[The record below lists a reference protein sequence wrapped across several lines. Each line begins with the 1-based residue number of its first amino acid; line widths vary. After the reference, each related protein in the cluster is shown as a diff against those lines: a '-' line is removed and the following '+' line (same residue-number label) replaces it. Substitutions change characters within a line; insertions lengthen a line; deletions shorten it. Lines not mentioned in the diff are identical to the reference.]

1 MARTYEEII
10 AELDAKDA
18 KAAAPA
24 VPASAAP
31 TTGAVQTK
39 YGAVRVAPP
48 TVAAAPKNVAPPA
61 PTVTRAPKPVTP
73 KVEKVVAP
81 KPPKVEA
88 PKPALELPPDIA
100 RPIDYGKVY
109 KYAGAL
115 SLDGA
120 VSPAASELGLSP
132 SELKRIA
139 QAQGVDLEAIYK
151 ARAKGRTFDEIAKA
165 GKERGVIGFM
175 TPEDRTAAFNKLA
188 DDVEKAR
195 KGDAGDT
202 VDLVR
207 SGADRGF
214 GPAGAMAGYTFAGT
228 EAELPEVAKPG
239 EHGYAVAQ
247 LLVESLAKDPSAVR
261 AFDLYGRSLATGG
274 TQQYIE
280 QRVDDLRKRA
290 NIKVSDADA
299 MEKMAALRKRAI
311 NEVIAY
317 KTVGQWTPVVTLGD
331 VEVRE
336 GRATPGFIDALK
348 PNIEIIGFNNKRQAV
363 FRQES
368 PMGVLF
374 RAIDIPQAAVTGI
387 LSGQGAA
394 TGVQTGANLLEYA
407 LDATKEASTPMK
419 VLGTAAGF
427 AGSIIFPDMLAVG
440 GLATKAAKSVR
451 TTLKARKI
459 APEALDLL
467 KTIAEARK
475 SGDYARAVTAER
487 ELRAALPATAS
498 THDTFDAAVARFLE
512 LSDPD
517 TDIIRTDLAALLGNA
532 VPEAAKEGAT
542 RSYLH
547 PSARKDVLSARAG
560 GGDMPVTTFDELY
573 DTQRLLDRM
582 EAARA
587 DYIKRQSSGR
597 TLPQYAKDYV
607 RGTVRD
613 LLENAPVEETISAA
627 DIYRMA
633 DIVADKAPLA
643 LLDGKQFKKAIQEAL
658 KADATFGSEAFKPVR
673 ARIYKKGTPSIER
686 KMADIRGKTIQQ
698 IEAPDVLLFERA
710 LTAIKR
716 NSDARGIAAQML
728 YDEVAST
735 AKLRVEPLNL
745 FDEVAPKLDNGD
757 PIRLSPGGLLLLHN
771 LRKAFPSQNLREAYA
786 TVTMIDRMIAGAA
799 KARDVSPFAL
809 YQEIFPAIRRG
820 TPEDLKRLLGE
831 LKTGGPKGGAPAAPT
846 LSRAEQARQEQ
857 ELATTL
863 RRYSDADLAELRKAY
878 EADGVDETE
887 RRALDAIK
895 KEEARR
901 ARDARKATA
910 AADAERLAQ
919 LEADLEEAV
928 QSGDEFQQGVLEM
941 EIENLRQTVGPAPTP
956 TAAAPRPAAPAAP
969 AVARAPAA
977 PAPATAP
984 AAAISAPAPVIAP
997 PAPVTKATASAP
1009 PAAPVVAQAP
1019 AGEKTADA
1027 LNNAVKDAKQNL
1039 VKVQKAAAGYPAAL
1053 KKAEA
1058 DLEKARGAEQ
1068 TASRG
1073 RDLEVFS
1080 RAADATRT
1088 LEQQVK
1094 MLRTAVAE
1102 APTMIRRA
1110 EAGVRDA
1117 EQRAAK
1123 ANRSVGQVL
1132 REDYRDFKMVL
1143 MPNGEKVIGR
1153 VKDGRVSSILVRV
1166 PANETPADMAARVI
1180 KEIQT
1185 GEEMMSGGWG
1195 RVMGVSLP
1203 PGARV
1208 ADFPYEAVA
1217 RVADDPG
1224 EIARARA
1231 AQAAPVVE
1239 APVVE
1244 APPAAVVEAPAEA
1257 APVARVAEAPTPP
1270 TPTVA
1275 AAAPKATPKAAPK
1288 ELAGAL
1294 SRAAAMKRV
1303 SAAQTEAEKAKEA
1316 FFAMQEQRAAGV
1328 PDPRE
1333 DGLRKLF
1340 DNAVARAEGYR
1351 KMAGFAGGFNPLDEI
1366 VGGGVS
1372 AAKLDELEAEAARLR
1387 ATLLSTP
1394 TPTVAA
1400 PAASPSIPA
1409 AVEAQPTGAKIRGSK
1424 RAKAPKPEAAPVTET
1439 PTTILPSIER
1449 DARRADITRREK
1461 ARQTEIM
1468 LGELYGRSVA
1478 AEWEEI
1484 PEQFRVNAGRR
1495 LNKAQKGLADGKITQ
1510 EEFNKLVRNVASDL
1524 DEQKTIRRAR
1534 AETAEPKRG
1543 PDIVRARLLAAKA
1556 EGIIDKEGVD
1566 LADWFIQ
1573 QNPRIADNLAIL
1585 IGGEKYV
1592 GKQLGIT
1599 VGEDT
1604 AGLYSQ
1610 LHDLVVLIKGSGS
1623 ELTATHEVLHRTER
1637 MLPEALQEAI
1647 RKERTKQLTKA
1658 IETAT
1663 DKERPFLLAFLA
1675 PSGENRELRQTA
1687 FRRGNLDP
1695 AKYYQFVNTSEF
1707 WAVNASRIVSGR
1719 YAAFNKGLVAK
1730 AKQWLIEFAQKVKSI
1745 FGLQSD
1751 APLIRGLDDVLKGDG
1766 TFVSEE
1772 MLSQGDVFRSMEA
1785 RANALRYSL
1794 PFEKRPVAATLFS
1807 GGGLVEAGLQRVV
1820 RPGYAVEARGD
1831 IAAHYGKVFGEHV
1844 ENVDVRSVDF
1854 KRLADKNIGYL
1865 HASPVCKNFSA
1876 AKAVNAAGEQALDI
1890 ETATA
1895 TARAID
1901 EVKPPVF
1908 TLENV
1913 ADYMDSDAL
1922 QLIED
1927 ALRRNGYTFDK
1938 NVFNAADYGAATSRK
1953 RLLLRAVREGE
1964 LPPLPTKTGPSDWY
1978 ARVED
1983 LVDDLPASS
1992 VPPWMEAR
2000 LQAAGIDWRNVD
2012 RPLMVA
2018 GGSAGTNVPYAFAG
2032 GPTFTIKATPK
2043 ETHRIIMPGGVVK
2056 KASPRALARITGLP
2070 DDYPLPIS
2078 FESAVTIIGNGVPL
2092 ELTDNVFAPLIMSR
2106 AAPTPSGIPTE
2117 AERQT
2122 GPLQQ
2127 VSPTG
2132 QVKGLVETLDDG
2144 ASIIYLFEGADASTV
2159 LHEVAHVV
2167 RRNLLSND
2175 EMGLLASWATGLGAN
2190 VGHQYGEFTGDA
2202 ADVEKAEEFFAKA
2215 FEQYVMEGKAPDAG
2229 LASVFEQLKQA
2240 VADVYKGV
2248 KDPVIGVD
2256 LQPEVR
2262 QVFDRLLATTP
2273 ETAND
2278 SLAQAIRRGVLGGT
2292 DKETRIFDVL
2302 AAEAKRKGVADKT
2315 VEELIEQFNEAKSI
2329 IRAAGGKVKDTD
2341 TALVFP
2347 TPVLGKKRWTFGDL
2361 VEAQVSREE
2370 RMRAPVEARAEL
2382 LLDLSGRGRGKSA
2395 LIKEDSAVESLWS
2408 AIAAREGD
2416 APMKAQAKSTLRS
2429 VASLFFGGDIV
2440 AGRASSPEAAEA
2452 LRNSPVEFRRALDAA
2467 GSVVEQGVAD
2477 TVALM
2482 NDAIEQGN
2490 DDTFMRFLVGEADV
2504 RRSDGR
2510 PIFSSGHDKMG
2521 AFNRMVTRAIER
2533 LTPEERAA
2541 LADMADAF
2549 NTKDASLRGQKL
2561 SAIGFEMKEGEK
2573 FAAADKRAK
2582 ETRDLIASA
2591 VGKLLYPASAK
2602 DADFGSSLATAIRNA
2617 VGAGPQARTSH
2628 EWRLVETLTY
2638 IGGLTQRNGALF
2650 AGDSRKMASTLF
2662 SNVKTIYSSDEAA
2675 RRVAILVGA
2684 FGGADQAKNVMVR
2697 MGLATEAKTERAFA
2711 NFLVGEQIGAENLQ
2725 AVEQMMNKFG
2735 LNVNLVPDAVL
2746 GINLYI
2752 PREARERMAAALTR
2766 ATFRPSKEIT
2776 AGNAFEAAFRYM
2788 KLRMTRGSFVIR
2800 QRYFFTSTVDHFNA
2814 MAYTAGFGVAAAS
2827 TARVLMQD
2835 VMVIP
2840 AWREAI
2846 DLVRKTPIGAGIP
2859 ADIME
2864 QARSKL
2870 QKKGGDPLAYA
2881 IGKMMGVSKY
2891 RIEVNPILEGV
2902 GGGFTVGGKVYRYRD
2917 IRDIAVEESVF
2928 ASFDTRELKRA
2939 VLREGQFVMS
2949 AAQSGGL
2956 AAAGKS
2962 TGFATLKNFVAD
2974 MERSVTDISEAWSER
2989 ERLGAM
2995 VTLMEAGYDP
3005 RTAARITTQA
3015 LFNYSQSMTK
3025 ADRSLLLGMFLP
3037 FWAFQKNANRQV
3049 FDLLFSPWGAYR
3061 MMAVKRMRER
3071 SADLATH
3078 IWYNTLVDEY
3088 GVDVESMPPELQ
3100 DSYYAIVKSFEESYG
3115 EAGPTTEQKRA
3126 LRMLLSGRAMDVE
3139 AGVAMMASAD
3149 IQRLRNVG
3157 AFTEIE
3163 RFAPFTIAEPS
3174 PTERTSIFRDR
3185 AGVALPFPRNEG
3197 VRIYNSLLGNNH
3209 AYMEIF
3215 WPDSTIEAGMKWHT
3229 QVAAAMILTTAK
3241 GVDVFTPVDF
3251 TEGGIDEVAVMNVIK
3266 PILDPERAPI
3276 VSAVLAGE
3284 YMSPPP
3290 RRLAAAM
3297 SPEGVRM
3304 VHPMLGKMMDD
3315 LYGTSFLRV
3324 PAAVDPFLVNDD
3336 GTAIEALPEEVQA
3349 QIKRLQD
3356 QYPDAGTLRDQR
3368 YYIQG
3373 GVWATAFDTSPLGEL
3388 NTLLLRWEREP
3399 LERNAI
3405 QGEITRWARAAV
3417 GADVTLTAPSRAVKY
3432 EEPKKKTTTAGT
3444 QTF

>member
-48 TVAAAPKNVAPPA
+48 SAATAPKSAAPPA

-88 PKPALELPPDIA
+88 PKPTLELPPDVA
-100 RPIDYGKVY
+100 RPVDYKMFFDNATTPFADDAIKSTSSRFGM
-109 KYAGAL
+109 
-115 SLDGA
+115 
-120 VSPAASELGLSP
+120 SESDF
-132 SELKRIA
+132 KRIA
-139 QAQGVDLEAIYK
+139 QAQGVDLDSIVK
-151 ARAKGRTFDEIAKA
+151 ARTKGRTYDEIAKA

-175 TPEDRTAAFNKLA
+175 TPEERTAAFNKLA

-214 GPAGAMAGYTFAGT
+214 GPAGALAGYTFAGT

-658 KADATFGSEAFKPVR
+658 KADATFGSDAFKPVR
-673 ARIYKKGTPSIER
+673 ERIYKKGAPSIER

-831 LKTGGPKGGAPAAPT
+831 LKTGGPKGGAPAAPAAPAAPT
-846 LSRAEQARQEQ
+846 RAEQARQEQ

-1244 APPAAVVEAPAEA
+1244 APPAAVVEAPAKA
-1257 APVARVAEAPTPP
+1257 APAIDEAFMAALAQKYGAPPTPTVPAAGEGELIARAGNMLERAASKSVDANELRQILAAAQSLPDESRIAWAVALNRAADADTFATATENPALRRMATDSAIEDLKARRAAEAPTPP
-1270 TPTVA
+1270 TPTV
-1275 AAAPKATPKAAPK
+1275 
-1288 ELAGAL
+1288 
-1294 SRAAAMKRV
+1294 V
-1303 SAAQTEAEKAKEA
+1303 
-1316 FFAMQEQRAAGV
+1316 
-1328 PDPRE
+1328 
-1333 DGLRKLF
+1333 
-1340 DNAVARAEGYR
+1340 
-1351 KMAGFAGGFNPLDEI
+1351 
-1366 VGGGVS
+1366 
-1372 AAKLDELEAEAARLR
+1372 
-1387 ATLLSTP
+1387 
-1394 TPTVAA
+1394 A
-1400 PAASPSIPA
+1400 PAASPIIPA
-1409 AVEAQPTGAKIRGSK
+1409 AVEAQPTGAKIRGGK
-1424 RAKAPKPEAAPVTET
+1424 RAKAPKPEAAPK
-1439 PTTILPSIER
+1439 LFPSIEPATSR
-1449 DARRADITRREK
+1449 LTMSFKDVTERVPELEEAAGKLQRGEITAADYDAAVNRYKPVLPYEEAPAPTTEEAMRAALKESQQEQIGAPRALPEGTPVGLRLDIPAYTRHGAWVVTVHEPGPVSGVGPV
-1461 ARQTEIM
+1461 I
-1468 LGELYGRSVA
+1468 GYDSVA
-1478 AEWEEI
+1478 AVRNARFEVGERAALAIAGGKKKGTIAKVKGEWLPMT
-1484 PEQFRVNAGRR
+1484 PEQAKAAADAALADPAWRQVGMDPERHSYFYDRATMEPVVTADEVIQIGPLVLAKNPKYAPKSDFLFAVEPLARSAPSPWGDTPKRFVVAAESR
-1495 LNKAQKGLADGKITQ
+1495 LRKAAEDLDADRIDQVEYDIAVGDVKRDLAAQKAERAAKKSQ
-1510 EEFNKLVRNVASDL
+1510 AQLVRGAD
-1524 DEQKTIRRAR
+1524 DAR
-1534 AETAEPKRG
+1534 AK
-1543 PDIVRARLLAAKA
+1543 LLQAKA
-1556 EGIIDKEGVD
+1556 AGVIDEAGAD
-1566 LADWFIQ
+1566 LAEWLIR
-1573 QNPRIADNLAIL
+1573 QNPRIADDLNIAVLTAASAKKRFGVQ
-1585 IGGEKYV
+1585 IGEEV
-1592 GKQLGIT
+1592 
-1599 VGEDT
+1599 
-1604 AGLYSQ
+1604 AGFYEPV
-1610 LHDLVVLIKGSGS
+1610 DRVVALIKERGS
-1623 ELTATHEVLHRTER
+1623 ELTAAHEILHHTEQ
-1637 MLPEALQEAI
+1637 MLPEALQTAVVDEWA
-1647 RKERTKQLTKA
+1647 KQIQKA
-1658 IETAT
+1658 LGTAT
-1663 DKERPFLLAFLA
+1663 PEQRPALEKALTGDSAALLTGVTNGTLPRSF
-1675 PSGENRELRQTA
+1675 
-1687 FRRGNLDP
+1687 
-1695 AKYYQFVNTSEF
+1695 YQYSNPSEF

-1719 YAAFNKGLVAK
+1719 YATADKGFVAK
-1730 AKQWLIEFAQKVKSI
+1730 AKQWLTEFVEKVKSA
-1745 FGLQSD
+1745 FGLTSD
-1751 APLIRGLDDVLKGDG
+1751 APLIRALDDVLKGEG

-1772 MLSQGDVFRSMEA
+1772 MLSQGDI
-1785 RANALRYSL
+1785 Y
-1794 PFEKRPVAATLFS
+1794 
-1807 GGGLVEAGLQRVV
+1807 
-1820 RPGYAVEARGD
+1820 
-1831 IAAHYGKVFGEHV
+1831 
-1844 ENVDVRSVDF
+1844 RSVETQ
-1854 KRLADKNIGYL
+1854 A
-1865 HASPVCKNFSA
+1865 PV
-1876 AKAVNAAGEQALDI
+1876 
-1890 ETATA
+1890 
-1895 TARAID
+1895 
-1901 EVKPPVF
+1901 
-1908 TLENV
+1908 
-1913 ADYMDSDAL
+1913 
-1922 QLIED
+1922 
-1927 ALRRNGYTFDK
+1927 
-1938 NVFNAADYGAATSRK
+1938 
-1953 RLLLRAVREGE
+1953 
-1964 LPPLPTKTGPSDWY
+1964 
-1978 ARVED
+1978 
-1983 LVDDLPASS
+1983 
-1992 VPPWMEAR
+1992 
-2000 LQAAGIDWRNVD
+2000 
-2012 RPLMVA
+2012 
-2018 GGSAGTNVPYAFAG
+2018 
-2032 GPTFTIKATPK
+2032 
-2043 ETHRIIMPGGVVK
+2043 
-2056 KASPRALARITGLP
+2056 
-2070 DDYPLPIS
+2070 
-2078 FESAVTIIGNGVPL
+2078 
-2092 ELTDNVFAPLIMSR
+2092 
-2106 AAPTPSGIPTE
+2106 PSGIPTE

-2127 VSPTG
+2127 VSPAG
-2132 QVKGLVETLDDG
+2132 QVKGLIETLDDG

-2167 RRNLLSND
+2167 RRNILSND
-2175 EMGLLASWATGLGAN
+2175 DMGLIASWATGLGAN
-2190 VGHQYGEFTGDA
+2190 VGHQYGEFIGDA

-2278 SLAQAIRRGVLGGT
+2278 SLAQAIRRGVLGGA

-2302 AAEAKRKGVADKT
+2302 AAEAKRKGVTDKT

-2490 DDTFMRFLVGEADV
+2490 DDTFMRFLIGEADV

-2573 FAAADKRAK
+2573 FAAADKRAE

-2638 IGGLTQRNGALF
+2638 IGGVTQRNGALF

-2662 SNVKTIYSSDEAA
+2662 NDVKTIYSSDEAA

-2711 NFLVGEQIGAENLQ
+2711 NMLVGEQIGAENLQ

-2800 QRYFFTSTVDHFNA
+2800 QRYFFTNTVDHFNA

-2846 DLVRKTPIGAGIP
+2846 DIIRKTPIGAGIP

-2917 IRDIAVEESVF
+2917 IRDIAVEEGVF

-3115 EAGPTTEQKRA
+3115 EAGPTPEQKRA

-3241 GVDVFTPVDF
+3241 GADVFTPVDF

-3336 GTAIEALPEEVQA
+3336 GTAIETLPEEVQA
-3349 QIKRLQD
+3349 QIKRLQE

-3368 YYIQG
+3368 YYIPG